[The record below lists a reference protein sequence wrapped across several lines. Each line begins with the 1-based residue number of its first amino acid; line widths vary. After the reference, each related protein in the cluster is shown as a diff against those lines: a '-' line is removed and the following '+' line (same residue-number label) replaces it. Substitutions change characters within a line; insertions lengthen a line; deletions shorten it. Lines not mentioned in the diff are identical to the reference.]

1 MAITFEKLLKLL
13 NERGISIYHLKRD
26 KVVGTATLDKL
37 RKKEGNIDIRSID
50 SLCKYLNVSRS
61 AYYRWVKYPKSNNEL
76 RNERLSTEIQ
86 RIHNQHPDMGYRR
99 IRFELDGHKG
109 IHVNDK

>member
-50 SLCKYLNVSRS
+50 SLCKYLNCQPGDLMEYVPD
-61 AYYRWVKYPKSNNEL
+61 K
-76 RNERLSTEIQ
+76 EI
-86 RIHNQHPDMGYRR
+86 N
-99 IRFELDGHKG
+99 
-109 IHVNDK
+109 